1 MNLKQKVPLSRK
13 HLLLL
18 VYVTCVFS
26 GWTQSACSQDKKAQV
41 KKAQAN
47 KIADKK
53 AQNKK
58 VADKKAQDKKALQKK
73 AAPGKKTGQG
83 KSQAKPK
90 SPPKIVEKNRG
101 RDSRPGGAREQQLV
115 DAVHAYVDA
124 YNRRDANAVSQLWA
138 ANGEYTNADGQTVVG
153 RVAIRKAIDGQ
164 FSSMSKGD
172 LLSVTINRISFVT
185 DDVAVEEGIA
195 ELAGESSRYRAVHKQ
210 ENGQWRLHSIRDSAV
225 SEPEPEKGKLAEL
238 EWMVGEWVDQSE
250 QAIVRTSCR
259 WSRNHHFL
267 VSSFRVEMPES
278 RVVEGTQVIGF
289 DASRSRICSWTFD
302 SEGTIS
308 QATWQRKGNQWTI
321 HARYTLHDGK
331 KGSATNVYTLKNEN
345 QYSWQSRNRRIG
357 TEPQPD
363 LGPVDVVKLKESSN
377 P

>member
-26 GWTQSACSQDKKAQV
+26 GWTQSACSQDKKAQF

-53 AQNKK
+53 AQANKIADK
-58 VADKKAQDKKALQKK
+58 KAQAKKIADKKAQDKKALQKK
-73 AAPGKKTGQG
+73 AGPGKKTGQG

-172 LLSVTINRISFVT
+172 LLSVTINRISFRP
-185 DDVAVEEGIA
+185 DG
-195 ELAGESSRYRAVHKQ
+195 R
-210 ENGQWRLHSIRDSAV
+210 
-225 SEPEPEKGKLAEL
+225 
-238 EWMVGEWVDQSE
+238 
-250 QAIVRTSCR
+250 
-259 WSRNHHFL
+259 
-267 VSSFRVEMPES
+267 
-278 RVVEGTQVIGF
+278 
-289 DASRSRICSWTFD
+289 
-302 SEGTIS
+302 
-308 QATWQRKGNQWTI
+308 GN
-321 HARYTLHDGK
+321 L
-331 KGSATNVYTLKNEN
+331 
-345 QYSWQSRNRRIG
+345 RRR
-357 TEPQPD
+357 PD
-363 LGPVDVVKLKESSN
+363 F
-377 P
+377 